1 MEQTYQKEINY
12 VALYLRKSRGDIDSD
27 LEKHKKILIDLCLEK
42 RWKYVEF
49 CEIGSGDSIHA
60 RPVFQRLLDDVR
72 NEVFNAVCV
81 VEYDR
86 LARGDE
92 GDQATIKKAFSKSGT
107 FVVTPDKTYDLNNEV
122 DYFTADMRGFLAR
135 QEYKQ
140 ITKRLSQGKK
150 VGARMGMW
158 TNGKPPYPYE
168 YQRWGN
174 KYKDK
179 GLVVND
185 DKLRI
190 YRNIIEAVINEGKTP
205 SEIAW
210 DLNRQGI
217 PSPKNGD
224 WNGVTIG
231 RLLVDQTHLG
241 RIVTNKSVG
250 DGHKKRN
257 PNAKEYKQLTKDQW
271 VVVENCHEPVKTIE
285 EHEKL
290 LLFAS
295 RLTKV
300 PKRKSA
306 KVRPLSG
313 LVKCGICGHTMT
325 FYYRPERKNPESLK
339 PCWYKSN
346 VGDKCPNN
354 GMLTGIIYDTVN
366 REIMQY
372 KEQLST
378 KIKSLNVDAKK
389 NDIDSK
395 LEQLEIQRTI
405 KEKAL
410 SRILDAFEGGVY
422 SLNQFKER
430 KVKAESEITAIN
442 DQIEMLQIEQR
453 HYSIDTIKNCYELV
467 ENFESEMNG
476 GGLLSDKQKNDLYKS
491 IIDCIIWT
499 RQANI
504 INIEVKFK

>member
-60 RPVFQRLLDDVR
+60 RPVFQRLLYDVK
-72 NEVFNAVCV
+72 NEVFDAVCV
-81 VEYDR
+81 VDFDR
-86 LARGDE
+86 LGRGDE
-92 GDQATIKKAFSKSGT
+92 GDQATIKKAFSKT
-107 FVVTPDKTYDLNNEV
+107 DTWVVTPSQTYNLNNENDEFSV
-122 DYFTADMRGFLAR
+122 DFHGFIAR
-135 QEYKQ
+135 QEYKK

-158 TNGKPPYPYE
+158 TNGRPPYPYE
-168 YQRWGN
+168 YQRWGDKFN
-174 KYKDK
+174 NK

-185 DKLRI
+185 DKLKT
-190 YRNIIEAVINEGKTP
+190 YRYIIESVIKDGKTP

-210 DLNRQGI
+210 ELNRQGI
-217 PSPKNGD
+217 PSPRYGD
-224 WNGVTIG
+224 WGNVTIG
-231 RLLVDQTHLG
+231 RLIVDETHLG
-241 RIVTNKSVG
+241 RIITNKTVG
-250 DGHKKRN
+250 DGHAKRN
-257 PNAKEYKQLTKDQW
+257 PDAKEFKRLSKDQW
-271 VVVENCHEPVKTIE
+271 VVVENCHEAVKTIE

-300 PKRKSA
+300 PKRKPA
-306 KVRPLSG
+306 QVRPLSG

-339 PCWYKSN
+339 PCWFRN
-346 VGDKCPNN
+346 PIGEKCPNN

-372 KEQLST
+372 KEELAT

-395 LEQLEIQRTI
+395 LEQLEIQRSH
-405 KEKAL
+405 KERAL
-410 SRILDAFEGGVY
+410 SRILDAFEGGAY
-422 SLNQFKER
+422 TLNQFKIR
-430 KVKAESEITAIN
+430 KEKAESEIAAIN
-442 DQIEMLQIEQR
+442 DQIEILKIEQR
-453 HYSIDTIKNCYELV
+453 HYSVDSIKNCYELI
-467 ENFESEMNG
+467 EDFESEMNG

-499 RQANI
+499 RKDNI